1 MDVLYIFFWLILS
14 TLLALFAASQN
25 RSGIGWF
32 FASLIISPIISLII
46 LLAVGK
52 IEPVDNSSDSIQP
65 TSNRSN
71 ISSKPDPIP
80 ETKNCPYCAE
90 TIKKAAIVCRF
101 CGHSLS
107 ASPLSENESLKIVK
121 GSPEEKLVEGVI
133 TNNWGKVNS
142 AIMLGANLS
151 VKKDEM
157 TIYELAE
164 NHSDESIQTL
174 LKKHKPEIS
183 EFPQREEQP
192 KAKKIPFE
200 LKNTSEGK
208 LVEGIL
214 TSNWGKVNSALMLG
228 ADISITFENKTM
240 ADLAREYKDPS
251 IIALIEKQLC
261 S

>member
-1 MDVLYIFFWLILS
+1 MDVLYIFFWLIFS
-14 TLLALFAASQN
+14 ILLALFAASQN

-52 IEPVDNSSDSIQP
+52 NEPVVNSSESIQP
-65 TSNRSN
+65 ITNRSN

-80 ETKNCPYCAE
+80 ETKNCPFCAE

-107 ASPLSENESLKIVK
+107 ASPLSENESLTIVK
-121 GSPEEKLVEGVI
+121 GPPEEKLVEGVI

-192 KAKKIPFE
+192 KAQKIPFE